1 MKRVLFM
8 MLAAAMFVACSQQK
22 GAADVEMNNYK
33 AEWSEITSLLDVAV
47 VEAEGFDAWY
57 DTLTN
62 SQVRDVN
69 AAAVTL
75 GESFDAAEHWYK
87 NLSDAD
93 QKVAR
98 AAAEAWEQENPVLQL
113 QVELFAENMLGIDLS
128 AKDVMPLIRVS
139 TPVVEEEAA
148 EEVVEVETAEE
159 VAEASEA
166 EMVLE

>member
-8 MLAAAMFVACSQQK
+8 MLATAMFVACGQQK

-62 SQVRDVN
+62 SEVRDVN
-69 AAAVTL
+69 AAAETL
-75 GESFDAAEHWYK
+75 GESFAAAEHWYK

-98 AAAEAWEQENPVLQL
+98 ATAEAWEQENPVLQL
-113 QVELFAENMLGIDLS
+113 QVELFAVNMLGIDLT
-128 AKDVMPLIRVS
+128 AKDVMPLIKVS
-139 TPVVEEEAA
+139 APVVVEEAA
-148 EEVVEVETAEE
+148 EVETVEETTVEEVVEPEIIAE
-159 VAEASEA
+159 
-166 EMVLE
+166 

>member
-1 MKRVLFM
+1 MKHILFVA
-8 MLAAAMFVACSQQK
+8 LAVMMFVACAK
-22 GAADVEMNNYK
+22 DTGAAEKQMTEYK
-33 AEWSEITSLLDVAV
+33 AEWCNITSLLDVEA

-69 AAAVTL
+69 AAAETL

-113 QVELFAENMLGIDLS
+113 QVELFAVNMLGVDLK

-139 TPVVEEEAA
+139 APVVEEEIA